1 MLHKLTPRVILGAK
15 PLDQPY
21 EIRDTELK
29 GLLLRVQPSGVKS
42 YVLELG
48 RARRRTIG
56 RDPVVTLAQARITAR
71 QWVADRDSGKLP
83 PAARGKSRPLTLGEF
98 VEKHYEPWIVADH
111 KAGKATVAALA
122 AQFKERYY
130 KKRLDEITAFQVE
143 KFKAD
148 RLKAGISRSTVN
160 RDLDRIRA
168 VLSRAVEWGK
178 LDAHPLRTV
187 KRLKGADENRVRFL
201 DADEERRLRTALV
214 DRENVRRKR
223 RIAGNEWAAIRGY
236 TGRRVW
242 GKDEFTDHLMPMVL
256 LALNTGLRRGELF
269 GLTWA
274 DVDVCNKILTVR
286 ASTSK
291 AQRTRR
297 VPLNTEALDAL
308 KRWKRDATEG
318 LVFPG
323 AAGSM
328 TNINRSWKAL
338 CVDAELDDFRFHD
351 CRHHFA
357 SKLVMAGVDLYT
369 VKELLGHRDFTTTQ
383 RYAHLAPEHQAAAVE
398 VLTQKSRSARHA
410 TR

>member
-1 MLHKLTPRVILGAK
+1 MLRKLARNEVRDAK
-15 PLDQPY
+15 PQDRPY

-48 RARRRTIG
+48 RGRRRTIG
-56 RDPVVTLAQARITAR
+56 SAASLTLKQVRLTAR
-71 QWVADRDSGKLP
+71 QWTADRDNGKLP

-98 VEKHYEPWIVADH
+98 IEKHYAPWIVAEN
-111 KAGKATVAALA
+111 KAGRITVAALSA
-122 AQFKERYY
+122 LFKERFYG
-130 KKRLDEITAFQVE
+130 KRLSDISALQVE
-143 KFKAD
+143 RFKAD
-148 RLKAGISRSTVN
+148 RLNAGIARSTVN

-168 VLSRAVEWGK
+168 VLSRAVEWGN
-178 LDAHPLRTV
+178 LDVHPLRTV

-201 DADEERRLRTALV
+201 DADEERRLREALAC
-214 DRENVRRKR
+214 REGERRER
-223 RIAGNEWAAIRGY
+223 RLAGNCWAAVRKY
-236 TGRRVW
+236 NGRRVW
-242 GKDEFTDHLMPMVL
+242 RKDEFTDHLSPLVL

-274 DVDVCNKILTVR
+274 DVDVCNKLLTVR

-297 VPLNTEALDAL
+297 VPLNVEALDVL
-308 KRWKRDATEG
+308 KRWRPDAAAG

-323 AAGSM
+323 AAGRM

-338 CVDAELDDFRFHD
+338 CVAAKLDNFRFHD

-357 SKLVMAGVDLYT
+357 SKLAMAGVDLYT
-369 VKELLGHRDFTTTQ
+369 IKELLGHRDFATTQ
-383 RYAHLAPEHQAAAVE
+383 RYAHLAPEHKAAAVD
-398 VLTQKSRSARHA
+398 VLVSKKGRR
-410 TR
+410 RR